1 MANTDFNKFLQELLN
16 ILQYNDNT
24 GSVNLYMAHGGTNF
38 GWTAGA
44 KPLPIP
50 SYSPCPEVSFL
61 TSCYF
66 RYCKGAAQSL
76 QPRKMMIFES
86 FMYVQ

>member
-44 KPLPIP
+44 KFLPIP
-50 SYSPCPEVSFL
+50 SYSPCPGVSFL
-61 TSCYF
+61 TCCHS

-76 QPRKMMIFES
+76 RLRITMEFES
-86 FMYVQ
+86 FMHVQ